1 MLTNFRILL
10 ANGLLSFEQSHDF
23 DDDFL
28 LLDSHSIL
36 ELFSFESQSFNN
48 TSSVGYYDGNNHF
61 DITNTSV
68 DILFDGDIPLEVR
81 IPLHMN
87 LSVVKTEQG
96 EKGNTATGA
105 TKPAEL
111 ETGLIVQVPLFI
123 KEGDKLRIDTKD
135 KKYIERVKE

>member
-1 MLTNFRILL
+1 M
-10 ANGLLSFEQSHDF
+10 
-23 DDDFL
+23 
-28 LLDSHSIL
+28 
-36 ELFSFESQSFNN
+36 
-48 TSSVGYYDGNNHF
+48 
-61 DITNTSV
+61 
-68 DILFDGDIPLEVR
+68 FDGDIPLEVR

-87 LSVVKTEQG
+87 LTVSKTEQG